1 MPASRPFHLAWFL
14 NFGVDEWNDPWASGG
29 ERLDGEFSVDV
40 ARTLERAGFDF
51 VLIEDKTAMLG
62 DLDTNDTL
70 CRDLCRKAGASVV
83 SVDCRLAPEHPYPA
97 AIDDGIAALR

>member
-1 MPASRPFHLAWFL
+1 
-14 NFGVDEWNDPWASGG
+14 
-29 ERLDGEFSVDV
+29 
-40 ARTLERAGFDF
+40 
-51 VLIEDKTAMLG
+51 MLG